1 MVADY
6 ALPGSVIALK
16 FLFRLS
22 IGQQVTRVE
31 LFKAMLAFPVDLA
44 FLAISFAA
52 IILPYMQARPENPL
66 STKDVMFWFLT
77 YIVAAFVVTILTRH
91 SDKAFAA
98 KEENVLLACKSRSR
112 KSAQDDK
119 WSFCLMAGTLCP
131 ANQERP

>member
-31 LFKAMLAFPVDLA
+31 LFKAMLSFPIDLA
-44 FLAISFAA
+44 FLAISFSA

-66 STKDVMFWFLT
+66 STRDVMFWFLT
-77 YIVAAFVVTILTRH
+77 YIVTAFVVTILTRH
-91 SDKAFAA
+91 SDKAFAEA
-98 KEENVLLACKSRSR
+98 KKENILPAVLWAMPAYFLSILIIVLSLRT
-112 KSAQDDK
+112 
-119 WSFCLMAGTLCP
+119 MA
-131 ANQERP
+131 A